1 MFLYMFFGMMLIH
14 LFIMPYVMI
23 ADPQDF
29 RISLNGVYMAVFA
42 GATMVVLEAL
52 RHPLSTEG
60 WILTLVLLTV
70 SWIAVRYQWFVSD
83 AQYLRDMIP
92 HHSMAV
98 LTSTP
103 RVERSQNP
111 AVQALAA
118 GILRAQIT
126 EISEM
131 KKLLTK

>member
-1 MFLYMFFGMMLIH
+1 MFLYMFFGMVAIH

-29 RISLNGVYMAVFA
+29 RISLNGVYMATFA
-42 GATMVVLEAL
+42 GAAMVVLEAL

-60 WILTLVLLTV
+60 WVATLVLLTL
-70 SWIAVRYQWFVSD
+70 SYLAVRYQWFVSD

-98 LTSTP
+98 LTSRP
-103 RVERSQNP
+103 RVEKTTNP
-111 AVQALAA
+111 EVRGLAT
-118 GILRAQIT
+118 GILRAQMT
-126 EISEM
+126 EIIEM
-131 KKLLTK
+131 KKLLEM